1 MSDENL
7 TFEDALD
14 ELESIVSR
22 LESGDLT
29 LEETLQLF
37 ERGQAL
43 AARCEETLRQAQ
55 LRLEALQ
62 PSSSGGYDRLPMD
75 DNPGEE

>member
-1 MSDENL
+1 MNDETL
-7 TFEDALD
+7 SFEDALD
-14 ELESIVSR
+14 KLENIVSQ

-43 AARCEETLRQAQ
+43 VARCEETLNQAE

-62 PSSSGGYDRLPMD
+62 PSGSGGYERVPLDED
-75 DNPGEE
+75 TDED

>member
-43 AARCEETLRQAQ
+43 AARCEEALNQAE
-55 LRLEALQ
+55 LRLEALL
-62 PSSSGGYDRLPMD
+62 PSSNGGYDRIPMD
-75 DNPGEE
+75 DNTGEE